1 MVILGID
8 YKQAREEYEKA
19 TTIAWEAY
27 KKERATP
34 FDANVLATAKKNY
47 NEMMEKKKGGEN
59 VDMDKL
65 VELEINYFKLLQ
77 KEKEHNFRI
86 GIYSFTHVLIYI
98 ALLTL
103 TLSQMIIND
112 NKQRV
117 NHPLIV
123 KILVKGI
130 KMIQL
135 KKNNYFKY
143 FIIKNFL
150 LLIKY
155 SYLSHL

>member
-1 MVILGID
+1 MVVLGID

-34 FDANVLATAKKNY
+34 FDANALATAKKNY

-86 GIYSFTHVLIYI
+86 GIYSFTHLLIYI

-135 KKNNYFKY
+135 KKNNCFKY
-143 FIIKNFL
+143 FIIKNYL

-155 SYLSHL
+155 SYLSH